1 MTFTSNQ
8 LSVIS
13 TVLARCA
20 TLRDWSTDT
29 EAKDDGVSIQEVQCL
44 EADDKLYIA
53 GNHSEHAAVGDFL
66 NAYGV
71 NSRASLLKCLAYA
84 DWLLKLA
91 FTTRKATTGVAYK
104 GEYSEQELKALGLAD
119 RPFDALST
127 EEIRVA
133 CLLLKGT
140 ATGEIDQKLG
150 WFLRKFVG
158 AGPLSTKPYVRAK
171 AKDGVSLVTNGT
183 ATAEINVVKD
193 TNDVHAELKLLAY
206 LYDRVAVSSG
216 PWNHKTVS
224 VGGLKKTCNYCA
236 RWISHF
242 GGYMK
247 DKIDLDVA
255 LPTGDDRPL
264 GSGAGKRPLS
274 VHLDK
279 MKSPYLKAMFNGEA
293 NSLCADLAELKPV
306 PKETT

>member
-1 MTFTSNQ
+1 MPFTSNQ

-20 TLRDWSTDT
+20 TLRTWSTDT
-29 EAKDDGVSIQEVQCL
+29 EVKDEGESIQEVQCL

-53 GNHSEHAAVGDFL
+53 GNHSEHGPVGDFL

-71 NSRASLLKCLAYA
+71 NDRASLLKCLAYA

-91 FTTRKATTGVAYK
+91 YTTRKATTGVAYK

-119 RPFDALST
+119 RPFDALSD
-127 EEIRVA
+127 EEVRVA

-140 ATGEIDQKLG
+140 ATGEVDQKLG

-158 AGPLSTKPYVRAK
+158 AGPLPAKPYARAK
-171 AKDGVSLVTNGT
+171 AKDGVSFVTNGT
-183 ATAEINVVKD
+183 ATAEVNVVKD
-193 TNDVHAELKLLAY
+193 THDVHAELKLLAY
-206 LYDRVAVSSG
+206 LYDRVAVSPG
-216 PWNHKTVS
+216 AWNHKTVS

-236 RWISHF
+236 KWIAHF
-242 GGYMK
+242 SGYVK
-247 DKIDLDVA
+247 DKIELDVA

-279 MKSPYLKAMFNGEA
+279 MKNAYLKAMFNGEA

-306 PKETT
+306 PKETK

>member
-8 LSVIS
+8 LSVVS

-29 EAKDDGVSIQEVQCL
+29 EVKDTGDSIQEVQCL

-53 GNHSEHAAVGDFL
+53 GNHSEHTAVGDFL

-84 DWLLKLA
+84 DWLLTLT
-91 FTTRKATTGVAYK
+91 FTTRAATTGMAYSC
-104 GEYSEQELKALGLAD
+104 EYSEQELNALKLAD
-119 RPFDALST
+119 RPFEALSDA
-127 EEIRVA
+127 EVRVA
-133 CLLLKGT
+133 CTLLNGT
-140 ATGEIDQKLG
+140 ATGVIDQKLG

-158 AGPLSTKPYVRAK
+158 AGPLSRTPYVRAK
-171 AKDGVSLVTNGT
+171 PTNGVAFVTNGT
-183 ATAEINVVKD
+183 ATAEVNVVKD
-193 TNDVHAELKLLAY
+193 NNDVHAELKLLAY
-206 LYDRVAVSSG
+206 LYDRVAVSPG
-216 PWNHKTVS
+216 PWRHKTVS
-224 VGGLKKTCNYCA
+224 IGGLKKTCNYCA
-236 RWISHF
+236 KWISHF
-242 GGYMK
+242 GGYVK
-247 DKIDLDVA
+247 EKIDLGVA

-279 MKSPYLKAMFNGEA
+279 MTNPYLKAMFNGEA
-293 NSLCADLAELKPV
+293 NSLCADLTELKPV
-306 PKETT
+306 PKETQ